1 MLENYEDIFNK
12 VDFNEFNKFWLHNNQ
27 YIINQYKRYDNNLYK
42 NCSELIDLFCIQILR
57 EIVYCFSEEIEF
69 DLENMIY
76 KFLWIIN
83 TLEIDFNLFILL
95 CGEEYI
101 NSDMYEYT
109 DDFETNQFNIIMYII
124 YKNFTDILSILK
136 KHYIN
141 DDNLLLNIL
150 DGMEFKD
157 RYLEVIENIIDFE
170 DIYDYVDVVKL
181 YQWKEDGFPI
191 CGE

>member
-1 MLENYEDIFNK
+1 
-12 VDFNEFNKFWLHNNQ
+12 
-27 YIINQYKRYDNNLYK
+27 
-42 NCSELIDLFCIQILR
+42 
-57 EIVYCFSEEIEF
+57 
-69 DLENMIY
+69 MIY
-76 KFLWIIN
+76 NFLSIIN